1 MGFIPQDKIDE
12 IKSVADIV
20 SVIGDYVELKRA
32 GSNYVGLCPFHNE
45 KTPSFSVSPSKGIFH
60 CFGCGVG
67 GDVISFIMQ
76 KEGMSYPEAIKFLA
90 DKLGILVDT
99 NEVNKEKYEHRK
111 KLFEINNEAKLFYYK
126 NLLIN
131 DIPKDYIKKR
141 NLNNNL
147 INKFIIGY
155 ADGKNSLY
163 RHLLQKGYQ
172 KDDIIE
178 VGLINQDEKGNVYD
192 KFRNR
197 LMFPIIDI
205 RGNVIGFGG
214 RALADSRAKYMNSP
228 QSLAYDKSK
237 NVYGVSNLKNS
248 TKVGKI
254 ILVEGY
260 MDVISLTNY
269 GFDYAIASL
278 GTSLTHDQAKL
289 IKRYCKNIYICYD
302 GDSAGQN
309 ATSRAIEIFKEQDI
323 SPNIIV
329 IPDNMDPDD
338 YIKQYGNESFNRLID
353 NAMDSVIYEYKKI
366 LQKYDI
372 NDVKEKIQL
381 IDDLTTLLSK
391 LDREVIRDE
400 YIKRFS
406 DDLNI
411 EYLSLKKDVSSKL
424 NEVKPNITFHNER
437 TDDKKITEKDS
448 INNQEKIT
456 AAEIMTIAC
465 FHKDVYYD
473 LKEEFSK
480 FKTKISSYNNFME
493 FVDFY
498 YSKNNENQIDEK
510 SARDYFKND
519 IQMDRT
525 IDYLYQKSRDS
536 ININNIGRVVLE
548 IKKYLMTQEKEN
560 IKSQLDLMQSVEFNE
575 KINKEYNEIL
585 NKILEINRQI
595 KEYK

>member
-76 KEGMSYPEAIKFLA
+76 KEGLSYPEAIKFLA
-90 DKLGILVDT
+90 DKLGILVET

-338 YIKQYGNESFNRLID
+338 YIKQYGNESFDRLID

-391 LDREVIRDE
+391 LDREAIRDE

-424 NEVKPNITFHNER
+424 NEVKPNITFQNER

-480 FKTKISSYNNFME
+480 FKTKISSYNNFIE

>member
-76 KEGMSYPEAIKFLA
+76 KEGLSYPEAIKFLA
-90 DKLGILVDT
+90 DKLGILVET

-131 DIPKDYIKKR
+131 DVPKDYIKKR

-302 GDSAGQN
+302 GDSAGQK
-309 ATSRAIEIFKEQDI
+309 ATSRAIELFKEQDI

-338 YIKQYGNESFNRLID
+338 YIKQYGNESFDRLID
-353 NAMDSVIYEYKKI
+353 NAVDSVIYEYKKI

-456 AAEIMTIAC
+456 AVEIMTIAC

-480 FKTKISSYNNFME
+480 FKTKISSYNNFIE

>member
-76 KEGMSYPEAIKFLA
+76 KEGLSYPEAIKFLA
-90 DKLGILVDT
+90 DKLGILVET

-155 ADGKNSLY
+155 ADGKNSIY

-178 VGLINQDEKGNVYD
+178 LGLINQDEKGNVYD

-197 LMFPIIDI
+197 LMFPIIDV

-302 GDSAGQN
+302 GDSAGQK

-338 YIKQYGNESFNRLID
+338 YIKQYGNESFDRLID
-353 NAMDSVIYEYKKI
+353 NAVDSVTYEYKKI

-406 DDLNI
+406 DDLNL

-480 FKTKISSYNNFME
+480 FKTKISSYNNFIE
-493 FVDFY
+493 FVDLY

-525 IDYLYQKSRDS
+525 IDYLYKKSRDS

>member
-76 KEGMSYPEAIKFLA
+76 KEGLSYPEAIKFLA
-90 DKLGILVDT
+90 DKLGILVET

-302 GDSAGQN
+302 GDSAGQK

-411 EYLSLKKDVSSKL
+411 EYVSLKKDVYNKL
-424 NEVKPNITFHNER
+424 KEVKPNVTFHHER
-437 TDDKKITEKDS
+437 TDDNQNTEKDS

-456 AAEIMTIAC
+456 AIDIMTIAC
-465 FHKDVYYD
+465 FHKDIYYD

-480 FKTKISSYNNFME
+480 FKTKISSYNNFIE

-548 IKKYLMTQEKEN
+548 IKKYLMTQKKEN

>member
-76 KEGMSYPEAIKFLA
+76 KEGLSYPEAIKFLA
-90 DKLGILVDT
+90 DKLGILVET

-214 RALADSRAKYMNSP
+214 RALAEARAKYMNSP

-338 YIKQYGNESFNRLID
+338 YIKQYGNESFDRLID
-353 NAMDSVIYEYKKI
+353 NAVDSVIYEYKKI

-411 EYLSLKKDVSSKL
+411 EYLSLKKDVYNKL
-424 NEVKPNITFHNER
+424 NEAKPNVNFQNER
-437 TDDKKITEKDS
+437 TDDNQNTEKDS

-480 FKTKISSYNNFME
+480 FKTKISSYNNFIE

>member
-20 SVIGDYVELKRA
+20 SVIGDYVDLKRA

-45 KTPSFSVSPSKGIFH
+45 KTPSFSVSPQKGIFH

-76 KEGMSYPEAIKFLA
+76 KEGLSYPEAIKFLA
-90 DKLGILVDT
+90 DKLGILVET

-111 KLFEINNEAKLFYYK
+111 KLYEINNEAKLFFYK

-131 DIPKDYIKKR
+131 DVPKEYIKKR
-141 NLNNNL
+141 DLTNSM

-178 VGLINQDEKGNVYD
+178 VGLVNQDESGNLYD

-197 LMFPIIDI
+197 LMFPILDI
-205 RGNVIGFGG
+205 RGNIIGFGG
-214 RALADSRAKYMNSP
+214 RTLVDARAKYMNSP

-269 GFDYAIASL
+269 GFDFAIASL

-302 GDSAGQN
+302 GDSAGQK

-338 YIKQYGNESFNRLID
+338 YIKQYGNESFDRLID
-353 NAMDSVIYEYKKI
+353 NAVDSVIYEYKKI

-456 AAEIMTIAC
+456 AVEIMTIAC

-480 FKTKISSYNNFME
+480 FKTKISSYNNFIE

-548 IKKYLMTQEKEN
+548 IKKYLMTQEKES

>member
-76 KEGMSYPEAIKFLA
+76 KEGLSYPEAIKFLA
-90 DKLGILVDT
+90 DKLGILVET

-163 RHLLQKGYQ
+163 RYLQQKGYQ

>member
-20 SVIGDYVELKRA
+20 SVIGEYVELKRA

-76 KEGMSYPEAIKFLA
+76 KEGLSYPEAIKFLA
-90 DKLGILVDT
+90 DKLGILVET

-131 DIPKDYIKKR
+131 DLPKEYIKKR

-329 IPDNMDPDD
+329 IPDSMDPDD
-338 YIKQYGNESFNRLID
+338 YIKQYGYESFNRLID

-366 LQKYDI
+366 IQKYDI
-372 NDVKEKIQL
+372 NDVKEKIKL
-381 IDDLTTLLSK
+381 IDDLSTLLSK
-391 LDREVIRDE
+391 LDREVIRNE

-406 DDLNI
+406 EDLNI
-411 EYLSLKKDVSSKL
+411 EYVSLKKDVYNKL
-424 NEVKPNITFHNER
+424 DEVRTNVTFHNER
-437 TDDKKITEKDS
+437 TDEKKGTGKDS

-456 AAEIMTIAC
+456 AVEIMTIAC
-465 FHKDVYYD
+465 FHKDLYYD

-480 FKTKISSYNNFME
+480 FKTKISSYNNFIE

>member
-76 KEGMSYPEAIKFLA
+76 KEGLSYPEAIKFLA
-90 DKLGILVDT
+90 DKLGILVET

-309 ATSRAIEIFKEQDI
+309 ATSRAIEIFKEHDI

-338 YIKQYGNESFNRLID
+338 YIKQYGNESFDRLID
-353 NAMDSVIYEYKKI
+353 NAVDSVIYEYKKI

-406 DDLNI
+406 DDLTI

-424 NEVKPNITFHNER
+424 NEVKPNIAFHNER

-456 AAEIMTIAC
+456 AVEIMTIAC

-480 FKTKISSYNNFME
+480 FKTKISSYNNFIE

>member
-67 GDVISFIMQ
+67 GDAISFIMQ
-76 KEGMSYPEAIKFLA
+76 KEGLSYPEAIKFLA
-90 DKLGILVDT
+90 DKLGILVET

-131 DIPKDYIKKR
+131 DIPKEYIKKR

-178 VGLINQDEKGNVYD
+178 VGLINQDDKGNIYD

-214 RALADSRAKYMNSP
+214 RALAEARAKYMNSP

-400 YIKRFS
+400 YIKKFS

-411 EYLSLKKDVSSKL
+411 EYVSLKKDVYNKL
-424 NEVKPNITFHNER
+424 KETKPNVNFHNER
-437 TDDKKITEKDS
+437 TEDNQNTEKDS

-456 AAEIMTIAC
+456 AIDIMTIAC
-465 FHKDVYYD
+465 FHKDIYYD

-510 SARDYFKND
+510 AARDYFKND

-525 IDYLYQKSRDS
+525 IDYLYQKSRYS

-548 IKKYLMTQEKEN
+548 IKKYLMTQEKDN

>member
-20 SVIGDYVELKRA
+20 SIIGDYVELKRA

-76 KEGMSYPEAIKFLA
+76 KEGLSYPEAIKFLA
-90 DKLGILVDT
+90 DKLGILVET

-197 LMFPIIDI
+197 LMFPIIDV

-302 GDSAGQN
+302 GDSAGQK

-338 YIKQYGNESFNRLID
+338 YIKQYGNESFDRLID
-353 NAMDSVIYEYKKI
+353 NAVDSVTYEYKKI

-406 DDLNI
+406 DDLNL

-480 FKTKISSYNNFME
+480 FKTKISSYNNFIE

-525 IDYLYQKSRDS
+525 IDYLYKKSRDS